1 MKCKIKTCRKE
12 FVRRS
17 IMHKLCGSPECAVEW
32 ARLEKEKKERAAQRL
47 RNRETAEQRE
57 KQMTLNDH
65 LKLTERVVNRYV
77 LVRDADEPCISC
89 GTRADVQYAAGH
101 YRTVKA
107 AGHLRFCPAQIHKQ
121 CNRHCNS
128 GLSGNIYEYR
138 PALIARIGLERFEA
152 IENNNTPRRWTIEEA
167 KEIRAYFAEET
178 RKILRERPF
187 KQRKYP
193 GIEW

>member
-12 FVRRS
+12 FVRKS
-17 IMHKLCGSPECAVEW
+17 IAHKLCGSLDCAIEW
-32 ARLEKEKKERAAQRL
+32 ARLEREKKDRSAQRIKP
-47 RNRETAEQRE
+47 RNLLEMKE

-65 LKLTERVVNRYV
+65 LKLTERVVNHYI

-107 AGHLRFCPAQIHKQ
+107 AGHLRFCPANIHKQ
-121 CNRHCNS
+121 CNRNCNS

-167 KEIRAYFAEET
+167 KEIRAHFAEET
-178 RKILRERPF
+178 RKILRER
-187 KQRKYP
+187 KLI
-193 GIEW
+193 GAAA